1 MYFEGRASR
10 NVMLREEP
18 KLTARVLPGQLEGRC
33 YQLTLIR
40 LQAEPILVKLVS
52 LALDMVSGDAE

>member
-1 MYFEGRASR
+1 MYFEGRVSR
-10 NVMLREEP
+10 NVILREEP
-18 KLTARVLPGQLEGRC
+18 KMTARVLPGQLEGRG
-33 YQLTLIR
+33 YQLTQIR